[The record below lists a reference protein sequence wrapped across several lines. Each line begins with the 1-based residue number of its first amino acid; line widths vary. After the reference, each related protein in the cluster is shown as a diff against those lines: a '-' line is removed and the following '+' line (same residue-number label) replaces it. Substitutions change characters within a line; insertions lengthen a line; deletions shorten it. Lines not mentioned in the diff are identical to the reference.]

1 MKCNVVPAAMEEG
14 AEEGAARAA
23 AGEVEALLSVS

>member
-1 MKCNVVPAAMEEG
+1 MKCNVVAAAMEEG
-14 AEEGAARAA
+14 AGRAA

>member
-1 MKCNVVPAAMEEG
+1 MKRNVVPAAMEEG
-14 AEEGAARAA
+14 VEGAARAV

>member
-1 MKCNVVPAAMEEG
+1 MKCNVVPAAIVEG
-14 AEEGAARAA
+14 AEGAARAA

>member
-14 AEEGAARAA
+14 AEGAARAA
-23 AGEVEALLSVS
+23 AGEVVALLSVS

>member
-14 AEEGAARAA
+14 AARVA